1 MLAITLVISAV
12 SAVDFVD
19 GFNNDNFAVNVASGT
34 NFTESVNVAN
44 KDMVLS
50 IFENSSDDSKDA
62 NSIIY
67 FKGQTADKSEINNF
81 IKDLDNGG

>member
-12 SAVDFVD
+12 SAVDLVD

-50 IFENSSDDSKDA
+50 IFENSKDA

-67 FKGQTADKSEINNF
+67 FKDQTADKSEINNF